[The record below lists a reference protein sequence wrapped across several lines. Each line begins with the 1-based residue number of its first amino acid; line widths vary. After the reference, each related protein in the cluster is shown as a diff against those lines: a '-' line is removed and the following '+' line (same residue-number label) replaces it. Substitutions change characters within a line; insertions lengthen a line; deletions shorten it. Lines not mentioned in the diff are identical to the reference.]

1 MLNKLLGMPMDA
13 SEHGINI
20 DQMLEFVHW
29 KIFIL
34 FIGWSIFFVYVL
46 FRFNQRRNPKA
57 NYYGAKTKITT
68 HLEISVVVIEAVL
81 LLGFAFPLWAKRV
94 NQFPAA
100 QDATVVRAIGQQFVW
115 NFHYPGP
122 DGVFGRQSPYLVT
135 AANQIGLDYSDPA
148 AKDDFVKL
156 NDMHVP
162 VDRPVIVQ
170 LMSKDV
176 IHNFALVN
184 MRIAQDAIPGS
195 NIPIW
200 FTPTKTGMYEII
212 CGQLCGL
219 GHYAMRAVIT
229 VDAREDYDAWQKQN
243 VKTALEQSEKWNA
256 SPKEESEPTEAEP
269 EEAGEAA
276 HG

>member
-1 MLNKLLGMPMDA
+1 MLNKLLGLPMDA

-29 KIFIL
+29 KILIL
-34 FIGWSIFFVYVL
+34 FVGWSIFFVYVL
-46 FRFNQRRNPKA
+46 FRFSQRRNPKA
-57 NYYGAKTKITT
+57 NYYGAKTKVTT
-68 HLEISVVVIEAVL
+68 HLEVSVVVIEAVL
-81 LLGFAFPLWAKRV
+81 LIGFAFPLWAKRV
-94 NQFPAA
+94 NQFPPA
-100 QDATVVRAIGQQFVW
+100 QDATVVRATSQQYVW

-122 DGVFGRQSPYLVT
+122 DGVFGRQSPFLVT

-148 AKDDFVKL
+148 AKDDFVTL

-176 IHNFALVN
+176 IHNFALVH

-195 NIPIW
+195 VIPMW
-200 FTPTKTGMYEII
+200 FTPIKTGMYEII

-219 GHYAMRAVIT
+219 GHYAMRAVLT
-229 VDAREDYDAWQKQN
+229 VDSQEDFRNWADQK
-243 VKTALEQSEKWNA
+243 VKAALDQAEQRAASETK
-256 SPKEESEPTEAEP
+256 EAEP
-269 EEAGEAA
+269 ASEPEEEAA

>member
-29 KIFIL
+29 KILIL
-34 FIGWSIFFVYVL
+34 FVGWSIFFVYVL
-46 FRFNQRRNPKA
+46 FRFNRRRNPKA
-57 NYYGAKTKITT
+57 DYYGAKTKITT
-68 HLEISVVVIEAVL
+68 HVEMSVVVIEAVL
-81 LLGFAFPLWAKRV
+81 LIGFAFPLWAKRV

-122 DGVFGRQSPYLVT
+122 DGVFGRQNPYLVT
-135 AANQIGLDYSDPA
+135 ASNQIGLDYSDPA
-148 AKDDFVKL
+148 AKDDFVTL

-162 VDRPVIVQ
+162 VDKPVIVQ

-176 IHNFALVN
+176 IHNYAIVN

-200 FTPTKTGMYEII
+200 FTPVKTGMFEII

-219 GHYAMRAVIT
+219 GHYAMRAVLT
-229 VDAREDYDAWQKQN
+229 VDPEEDYRNWADQK
-243 VKTALEQSEKWNA
+243 VKAALDLSEKRDA
-256 SPKEESEPTEAEP
+256 TPTPAEEAEKPAAAP
-269 EEAGEAA
+269 EAAA